1 MFSNIITPTS
11 VQRLKISCVYAVYR
25 LYWETWTF
33 VWIQSV
39 LFGPFS
45 VACVSC
51 NITVILCV
59 NVIFMQRIWC
69 IMSKSIPRLNS
80 FEFKNMFNVAT

>member
-39 LFGPFS
+39 LFGVHLVS
-45 VACVSC
+45 LACHV
-51 NITVILCV
+51 T
-59 NVIFMQRIWC
+59 
-69 IMSKSIPRLNS
+69 
-80 FEFKNMFNVAT
+80 